1 MLNYNTTFGIQKSEK
16 SALIGPFYYF
26 TNYINAI
33 KKGGW
38 SAQNEKHDEGGI
50 IRFAVFLSKHILL
63 FIIQNYQNKCSDR
76 KKLKKQILNMYKN
89 GYYRDHN
96 GDWSNEYDSAYLGPM
111 INKDTGEVLSEYPYF
126 VTKNNNQQIA
136 ISYHMLIKKFW

>member
-50 IRFAVFLSKHILL
+50 IRFAVFPLKTYSL
-63 FIIQNYQNKCSDR
+63 FIIQNYQNKIILILE
-76 KKLKKQILNMYKN
+76 KKLKKQILNMYKKQDIIEITMVTGVTN
-89 GYYRDHN
+89 TTVHI
-96 GDWSNEYDSAYLGPM
+96 LG
-111 INKDTGEVLSEYPYF
+111 L
-126 VTKNNNQQIA
+126 
-136 ISYHMLIKKFW
+136 